1 MEIGLVGLN
10 HKTASVELREQL
22 SAACTQAGP
31 AVEVLKALP
40 AVQEALFLTTCNRV
54 EVLFTA
60 EALDPAFEGFL
71 QIWIRDLKRS
81 AEELQA
87 GLYTYRGNEAVGH
100 LFRVAAS
107 LDSLV
112 VGEPQILGQIKE
124 AYREAVHIRSTG
136 VILNRLLHKTFS
148 VAKRIRTE
156 TGIASHAVSISFAAV
171 ELAKKIFQ
179 ELTGKKVLL
188 IGAGEMA
195 ELAAEHLLN
204 HKVQEIVVANRT
216 LERAL
221 DLAHRWRGRAL
232 SLEEVPAAL
241 VETDIVISSTG
252 APDLLIHQ
260 AQVKTIMKQRKHRPL
275 FFIDIAVPRDIDPR
289 VNDLDNV
296 YLYDIDDLQG
306 VVAQN
311 IASRKNEA
319 REAERIVQEETAK
332 FRDWLNRLEM
342 VPTIVAL
349 RRKMEEIR
357 QGELK
362 KAGAI
367 LQGLNPDQIRAVEML
382 SRSMVNKILHDPI
395 TYLKRP
401 GSRQIVRE
409 QVDLA
414 QKFFNLNSDEGNG
427 T

>member
-1 MEIGLVGLN
+1 LEIGLIGLN
-10 HKTASVELREQL
+10 HKTAPVEIREQL
-22 SAACTQAGP
+22 TVACTQTGP
-31 AVEVLKALP
+31 AVEILKNLP
-40 AVQEALFLTTCNRV
+40 EVQEALFLTTCNRV

-60 EALDPAFEGFL
+60 EDLEAAFAGL
-71 QIWIRDLKRS
+71 TGTWSRDLQHS
-81 AEELQA
+81 PEELQRC
-87 GLYTYRGNEAVGH
+87 LYTYRGDEAIRH

-124 AYREAVHIRSTG
+124 AYREASRTRSTG
-136 VILNRLLHKTFS
+136 VILNRLLHRAFS
-148 VAKRIRTE
+148 TAKRIRTE
-156 TGIASHAVSISFAAV
+156 TGIAGHAVSISFAAV

-179 ELTGKKVLL
+179 ELAGKKVLL

-195 ELAAEHLLN
+195 ELAAEHLWN
-204 HKVQEIVVANRT
+204 NKVDEIVVANRT
-216 LERAL
+216 LERAQEM
-221 DLAHRWRGRAL
+221 AHRWRGRAVPL
-232 SLEEVPAAL
+232 GEVPQAL

-252 APDLLIHQ
+252 APDLLIRRD
-260 AQVKTIMKQRKHRPL
+260 QVKTIMKQRRQRPL

-311 IASRKNEA
+311 MAARKNEA
-319 REAERIVQEETAK
+319 VEAERIVQEEAAK
-332 FRDWLNRLEM
+332 FRTWLNGLEV

-349 RRKMEEIR
+349 RQKIEEIR

-362 KAGAI
+362 RAGTA
-367 LQGLNPDQIRAVEML
+367 LQDLTPDQLQAVELL

-395 TYLKRP
+395 TFLKQV
-401 GSRQIVRE
+401 GNRQQVSK

-414 QKFFNLNSDEGNG
+414 QKFFNLGPNG
-427 T
+427 QS